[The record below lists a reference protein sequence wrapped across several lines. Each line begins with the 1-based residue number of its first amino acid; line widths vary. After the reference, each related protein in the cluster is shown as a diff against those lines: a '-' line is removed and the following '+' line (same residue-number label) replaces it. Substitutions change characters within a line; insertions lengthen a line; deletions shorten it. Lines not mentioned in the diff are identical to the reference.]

1 MIGLTLVLLG
11 SVSAV
16 IGLYVYL
23 NSPQFNQRIR
33 DFVVRETA
41 AYTGA
46 QVSLGSI
53 RWDLRGQR
61 LVLEDLTLRGTEAAS
76 EPPLGHIE
84 SITAGVR
91 LRNLLQSH
99 LDLSELEIVN
109 PQFRLHV
116 DSEGRT
122 NLPVPVKQREVPES
136 FKMSIDSLKVTGGQ
150 AIIND
155 RNINIDFDIKDL
167 VAALNYS
174 GDAQKLSAQIG
185 YTGTLTNPGQFSIP
199 YALSSEFDFT
209 MERS

>member
-1 MIGLTLVLLG
+1 MRRFFNKRVLVTVLVLVLLG

-41 AYTGA
+41 AYTGS

-53 RWDLRGQR
+53 RWNLRGQR

-109 PQFRLHV
+109 PAVSPSRRFRGENKPAGSCKTKGNTRILQNVH
-116 DSEGRT
+116 
-122 NLPVPVKQREVPES
+122 
-136 FKMSIDSLKVTGGQ
+136 
-150 AIIND
+150 
-155 RNINIDFDIKDL
+155 
-167 VAALNYS
+167 
-174 GDAQKLSAQIG
+174 
-185 YTGTLTNPGQFSIP
+185 
-199 YALSSEFDFT
+199 
-209 MERS
+209 